1 MATAL
6 SLASRQPACADKWEN
21 GRGGGAE
28 AGDATLPL
36 TLSAFR
42 SLDLSRRRPLAHQS
56 TQPPQKKKKKKAT
69 RFSPGLL
76 QSQLQWREEE
86 EEPGASGGRA
96 RAGEVRGHV
105 TVRAP
110 PPHHVGDRPRPSPQW
125 AVGWNVIEGAW
136 PHHVTLAQGLR
147 LVA

>member
-1 MATAL
+1 MAIAL
-6 SLASRQPACADKWEN
+6 SLASPQPACADKWEN

-42 SLDLSRRRPLAHQS
+42 SLDLSRHRPLAHES
-56 TQPPQKKKKKKAT
+56 SQPPQKKKKKKAT
-69 RFSPGLL
+69 RFSLGLL

-105 TVRAP
+105 TVMAP
-110 PPHHVGDRPRPSPQW
+110 PTHHVGEGPRPSPQW
-125 AVGWNVIEGAW
+125 AVGRNVFEEAGSC
-136 PHHVTLAQGLR
+136 HVTLAQGLR